1 METENLRLHQA
12 LVTVLLGG
20 KVVFSGNYLH
30 RNLRNFGIFW
40 REFGNSQNS
49 SKAWLAFTQKKF
61 ITHFSIAESEIGHK
75 DGKEAKNVGTFS
87 LGPPNEKEGEGG
99 GAVGRQRSVRLL
111 SSMAHQ
117 FRLRRT
123 KTSSSNCL

>member
-1 METENLRLHQA
+1 VEKSYFLEIIFTEICGTLGSFGESSATHRTAQRLG
-12 LVTVLLGG
+12 LLLP
-20 KVVFSGNYLH
+20 K
-30 RNLRNFGIFW
+30 
-40 REFGNSQNS
+40 
-49 SKAWLAFTQKKF
+49 KKF

-87 LGPPNEKEGEGG
+87 LGPPNEKAEEGG

-111 SSMAHQ
+111 SSMAQQ